1 MICQPYHVLPPIVYC
16 PAPMFRATLFFPIPA
31 KVAPT
36 MLISTGS
43 YPFIITPRFSPG
55 HQLSESEAFALNLT
69 FADNL
74 RNIVSRW
81 IKKRTDLTPE
91 ELTDIQFKLFSISTA
106 YKFPAPFNPPES
118 VLEKD
123 LKAVSEEFPEISN
136 YEIHLL
142 ARQRIAARRGVLPEG
157 L

>member
-1 MICQPYHVLPPIVYC
+1 
-16 PAPMFRATLFFPIPA
+16 
-31 KVAPT
+31 

-81 IKKRTDLTPE
+81 IKKRTDLSPE
-91 ELTDIQFKLFSISTA
+91 ELTDIQFKLFSLSTT